1 MASENE
7 NNSKSEL
14 LAAVGEPEDS
24 NGAMRFSLERI
35 TLEGTFAM
43 VFLVLTGGAFLT
55 GLALHLGAN
64 DFEIGLLGAIPFLAQ
79 VVQLASAYLVYLTG
93 KRKDITVRSLMI
105 ARQAWWILLPLPF
118 IRGDWR
124 LGLLLGV
131 VIVSNIATM
140 MGTAAWMS
148 WLADL
153 VPDRIRGRFFGFRS
167 GIIAIATITST
178 LVGGVILDYFKGR
191 NLEGHGF
198 TIIIGIGCIFG
209 LIGIMQMKRLPD
221 KPLPQKKTTFG
232 WAFILEPL
240 RDKTYQM
247 LIRVF
252 FVWNFACGI
261 SAAFFAAHMLTNLK
275 MSFTQISLYASI
287 SSIAAVL
294 LNKPWG
300 IMVDRFGS
308 KPIIVFCAMGIS
320 MVPLLW
326 WFPRPGHLWILLFE
340 AIYSGALWT
349 GFNLAAFNI
358 PIANSPRERRTSY
371 LAVFSVITG
380 LGFFIASVLG
390 GALAQNWRNI
400 HWSFGPQTV
409 VNYHLLFTISSLLR
423 LLAAFMALGFHEPKE
438 KDLPTM
444 IQYMG
449 DSFIKRLSAGRQYFP
464 WASKMAGEI
473 AEMPYKLVRIAS
485 SVFVGVIS
493 IFGR

>member
-1 MASENE
+1 
-7 NNSKSEL
+7 
-14 LAAVGEPEDS
+14 
-24 NGAMRFSLERI
+24 
-35 TLEGTFAM
+35 M

-79 VVQLASAYLVYLTG
+79 VVQLASAYLVDITG
-93 KRKDITVRSLMI
+93 KRKNITVRSLII

-118 IRGDWR
+118 IKGDWR
-124 LGLLLGV
+124 LGLLLGI

-153 VPDRIRGRFFGFRS
+153 VPDRIRGRFFGVRS

-178 LVGGVILDYFKGR
+178 LVGGVILDHFKGR
-191 NLEGHGF
+191 NLEGQGY

-209 LIGIMQMKRLPD
+209 LIGILQMKKLPD
-221 KPLPQKKTTFG
+221 KPLPKKKTTLG

-240 RDKTYQM
+240 KNKSYQM

-275 MSFTQISLYASI
+275 MSFTQISLYACV

-308 KPIIVFCAMGIS
+308 KPIIVFCALGIS
-320 MVPLLW
+320 MVPLIW
-326 WFPRPGHLWILLFE
+326 WIPRPGHLWILLFE

-358 PIANSPRERRTSY
+358 PIANSPRESRTSY
-371 LAVFSVITG
+371 LAVFSVISG
-380 LGFFIASVLG
+380 LGFFIASIMG

-400 HWSFGPQTV
+400 HWTLGPQTV

-473 AEMPYKLVRIAS
+473 AGMPYRLARAAS
-485 SVFVGVIS
+485 GTFAGVIS
-493 IFGR
+493 ILGR